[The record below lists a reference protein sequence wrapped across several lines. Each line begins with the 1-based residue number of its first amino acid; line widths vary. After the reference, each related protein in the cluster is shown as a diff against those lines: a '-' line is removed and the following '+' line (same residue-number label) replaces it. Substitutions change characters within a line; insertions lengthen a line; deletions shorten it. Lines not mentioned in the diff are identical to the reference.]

1 MKNKGYTLVEV
12 ICAIVIVGIV
22 FVAMASMLVSS
33 TKINK
38 KFVVKENMVAE
49 VESLFNLFS
58 SEPDKFMDYVNN
70 FYTVKSVTI
79 EEIEKNRIYFS
90 SKFISSKVTE
100 DNYIEFSYS
109 PDTENDKYTLKID
122 VYYENNIVKEYSGLK
137 RSIIKKVSTSG

>member
-58 SEPDKFMDYVNN
+58 SAPDEFMENVENV
-70 FYTVKSVTI
+70 YTVKHETI
-79 EEIEKNRIYFS
+79 EGIEKKRIYFS
-90 SKFISSKVTE
+90 SKFISSKVKE
-100 DNYIEFSYS
+100 DNYIEFTYS
-109 PDTENDKYTLKID
+109 PDTENDKYTLEID
-122 VYYENNIVKEYSGLK
+122 VYYEKSIVKEYSGLK
-137 RSIIKKVSTSG
+137 RSIIKGESNG